1 LLQFALPHGSSCQ
14 WDLRRNFLD
23 AGSVKVARCP
33 IVEGAFTV
41 KINPSLVATG
51 RRNRHASIENVSRLV
66 AAMTPAC

>member
-1 LLQFALPHGSSCQ
+1 V
-14 WDLRRNFLD
+14 
-23 AGSVKVARCP
+23 GSVKVARCP

-41 KINPSLVATG
+41 KINPSLVATV